1 MAAAPTVA
9 AAAPAAARSPPEAR
23 AEDDDLRRYLI
34 AGLLVWIPLAV
45 TLLIVKFLVDLI
57 DQTLLLLPQA
67 WQPQHLIGFRIPGLG
82 VVLAVVVVFV
92 TGVVVTNLFGQQLV
106 RLGELLL
113 ARVPIV
119 RSIYA
124 SVKQVTETLFSTSGR
139 SFRRV
144 VLVEFPRAGAWS
156 LAFQTGDGAEEVC
169 RKTGQAIVNVF
180 VPTTPNPTSGFF
192 VMVPRENIIELDI
205 PVDEGLKM
213 LLSVGVVQ
221 PRDRGALDTSAP
233 PSPAALR

>member
-1 MAAAPTVA
+1 M
-9 AAAPAAARSPPEAR
+9 
-23 AEDDDLRRYLI
+23 RRYLV

-45 TLLIVKFLVDLI
+45 TLFVIKFLVDLV
-57 DQTLLLLPQA
+57 DQTLLLLPER
-67 WQPQHLIGFRIPGLG
+67 WQPQQLIGFRVPGLG
-82 VVLAVVVVFV
+82 LLLTAAVVLLTGMVVA
-92 TGVVVTNLFGQQLV
+92 NLFGQQLV
-106 RLGELLL
+106 RMGERLLG
-113 ARVPIV
+113 RIPVV

-124 SVKQVTETLFSTSGR
+124 SVKQVTETLFSSSGR

-169 RKTGQAIVNVF
+169 RKTGQDIVNVF

-192 VMVPRENIIELDI
+192 VMVPRQNIIELDI
-205 PVDEGLKM
+205 SVDEGLKM

-221 PRDRGALDTSAP
+221 PRDRGALPMAP
-233 PSPAALR
+233 PPPARPAAPSR